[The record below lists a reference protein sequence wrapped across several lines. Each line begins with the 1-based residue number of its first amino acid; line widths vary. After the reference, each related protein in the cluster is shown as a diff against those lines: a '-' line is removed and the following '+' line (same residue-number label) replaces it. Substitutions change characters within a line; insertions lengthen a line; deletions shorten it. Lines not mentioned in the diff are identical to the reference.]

1 MRERAE
7 YGLALLLDLIGAGA
21 ALLVSTRHW
30 QSVLTPRPRPFRDDL
45 LQVAGRTVDAAPT
58 ALALVALAGVI
69 AILAT
74 KGVPRRI
81 VGVVVALAGIGLAW
95 QSLTG
100 LQAIGVA
107 RARTLVQ
114 DKHAGIQLGSAVPQ
128 VSVHS
133 GWAVLSCVCGVLVL
147 LAGVLVAW
155 RGHRWGAMSA
165 KYEPPAGG
173 GTAAVAPP
181 ESAEDAER
189 ARLRADAS
197 MWSALDRGD
206 DPTNH
211 DTRPEPDEHPATG

>member
-1 MRERAE
+1 MDEIRRGRAE
-7 YGLALLLDLIGAGA
+7 YALALVLDLVGGGA
-21 ALLVSTRHW
+21 ALLISTRHW

-69 AILAT
+69 AVLAT
-74 KGVPRRI
+74 KGVPRRV
-81 VGVVVALAGIGLAW
+81 VGVIVALAGIGLVW
-95 QSLTG
+95 RSLAG
-100 LQAIGVA
+100 LQALGVS

-114 DKHAGIQLGSAVPQ
+114 DKHPGIQLGSAVPQ

-133 GWAVLSCVCGVLVL
+133 SWGVLSSLCGVLVL
-147 LAGVLVAW
+147 LAGVLIAW

-165 KYEPPAGG
+165 KYEAPAGEG
-173 GTAAVAPP
+173 QPAARF
-181 ESAEDAER
+181 ESAEEAER

-211 DTRPEPDEHPATG
+211 DT

>member
-1 MRERAE
+1 MDDIRRGRGE
-7 YGLALLLDLIGAGA
+7 YALALLLELVGAGA
-21 ALLVSTRHW
+21 ALLMSTRHW
-30 QSVLTPRPRPFRDDL
+30 QSVLTPRPRPFSDDL
-45 LQVAGRTVDAAPT
+45 LPVAGRTVDAAPT

-74 KGVPRRI
+74 KAWPRRA
-81 VGVVVALAGIGLAW
+81 VGVVVALAGAGLIW
-95 QSLTG
+95 RSLTG
-100 LQAIGVA
+100 LQAITVS

-114 DKHAGIQLGSAVPQ
+114 DKHPGIQIGSAVPQ

-133 GWAVLSCVCGVLVL
+133 GWAVLSCICGVVVL

-155 RGHRWGAMSA
+155 RGHRWGGMSA
-165 KYEPPAGG
+165 KYEAPVGDGPAGG
-173 GTAAVAPP
+173 PHD
-181 ESAEDAER
+181 SAEDLER

-211 DTRPEPDEHPATG
+211 TG

>member
-1 MRERAE
+1 MDEVRRGRGE
-7 YGLALLLDLIGAGA
+7 YALALLFDLVGAGA
-21 ALLVSTRHW
+21 ALLISTRHW

-74 KGVPRRI
+74 RSWARRV
-81 VGVVVALAGIGLAW
+81 VGVVVALAGVGLIW
-95 QSLTG
+95 RSLTG
-100 LQAIGVA
+100 LQAIGVS
-107 RARTLVQ
+107 RARSLVE
-114 DKHAGIQLGSAVPQ
+114 DKHPGVQLGSAIPG

-133 GWAVLSCVCGVLVL
+133 GWAVLSCICGALVL
-147 LAGVLVAW
+147 LGGGLVAW

-165 KYEPPAGG
+165 KYEAPGGDGQAAGRHD
-173 GTAAVAPP
+173 
-181 ESAEDAER
+181 SAEDLER

-211 DTRPEPDEHPATG
+211 DG